1 MSSVKGILER
11 ASLDNVIACLL
22 DEPEPVKGTIDVSEK
37 AIENSYREFIL
48 ELTHLY
54 PGINKDD
61 DELFDAVIKFAAIL
75 EEIYLK
81 IGLIVGGKLDRELK
95 EGEKILKDMAAVK

>member
-1 MSSVKGILER
+1 MSSVIGILER
-11 ASLDNVIACLL
+11 ASLDGMIACLL
-22 DEPEPVKGTIDVSEK
+22 DEPEPVKGTIEVSDN
-37 AIENSYREFIL
+37 AIENSYKEFIM

-61 DELFDAVIKFAAIL
+61 DELFDAVIKFAVIL

-81 IGLIVGGKLDRELK
+81 LGLIVGRKLDRDLK
-95 EGEKILKDMAAVK
+95 EGEETFKDIGINE

>member
-1 MSSVKGILER
+1 MSNVIGVLER
-11 ASLDNVIACLL
+11 ASLDSMIACLL
-22 DEPEPVKGTIDVSEK
+22 DETEPVKGTIEVSEN
-37 AIENSYREFIL
+37 AIENSYKEFIL

-81 IGLIVGGKLDRELK
+81 LGLIVGRKLDRDLK
-95 EGEKILKDMAAVK
+95 EGEETLKDIGINE